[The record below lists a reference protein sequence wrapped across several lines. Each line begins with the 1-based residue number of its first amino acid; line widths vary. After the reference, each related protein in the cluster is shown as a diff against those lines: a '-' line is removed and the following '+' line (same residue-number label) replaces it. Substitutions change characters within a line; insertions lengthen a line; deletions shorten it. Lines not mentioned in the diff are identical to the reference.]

1 MEDVPAGLVL
11 AEVVVRERGGVL
23 EAAPEGL
30 EPARLE
36 VVGEV
41 KFFIKRGS
49 LEIITKT
56 YTLDNCISYRLRTIP
71 GLFQPS
77 WGSSLCENTYDP
89 L

>member
-11 AEVVVRERGGVL
+11 VEVAVRERGGVL

-41 KFFIKRGS
+41 EKP
-49 LEIITKT
+49 E
-56 YTLDNCISYRLRTIP
+56 RLSEVLRSHP
-71 GLFQPS
+71 AAG
-77 WGSSLCENTYDP
+77 
-89 L
+89 

>member
-11 AEVVVRERGGVL
+11 MEVVVRERGGVL

-41 KFFIKRGS
+41 
-49 LEIITKT
+49 E
-56 YTLDNCISYRLRTIP
+56 NPERLSEVLRSHP
-71 GLFQPS
+71 AAG
-77 WGSSLCENTYDP
+77 
-89 L
+89 